1 MLQKTC
7 ALVKDC
13 DWVYVDK
20 LERPPIISKDS
31 VKPAFTEDF
40 EVFSC
45 AVLISILIS
54 SISILEEEK
63 LLMVL

>member
-20 LERPPIISKDS
+20 IERPLIISKDS
-31 VKPAFTEDF
+31 VKPALTEDF
-40 EVFSC
+40 EVWFSLS
-45 AVLISILIS
+45 VLILFR
-54 SISILEEEK
+54 
-63 LLMVL
+63 VG